1 MRKDRKEKFKKIAV
15 VAGLSAIGVLAV
27 AGICLSL
34 KKEEPQ
40 YIAEHLAEP
49 EKTVEPE
56 ITAEPVETGIK
67 DSIPEPSATPEIA
80 VSTEVE
86 PERAGDGPEQSI
98 QPDPVRT
105 EEQKPEE
112 PPKEAEDMAGGEKEN
127 PLRTVRFRHSR
138 LLSLRRAQGTR
149 LPQGTEGHPR
159 TEPFRMG
166 RYT

>member
-67 DSIPEPSATPEIA
+67 DSYEIGRA
-80 VSTEVE
+80 SCR
-86 PERAGDGPEQSI
+86 ER
-98 QPDPVRT
+98 V
-105 EEQKPEE
+105 
-112 PPKEAEDMAGGEKEN
+112 
-127 PLRTVRFRHSR
+127 
-138 LLSLRRAQGTR
+138 
-149 LPQGTEGHPR
+149 
-159 TEPFRMG
+159 
-166 RYT
+166 